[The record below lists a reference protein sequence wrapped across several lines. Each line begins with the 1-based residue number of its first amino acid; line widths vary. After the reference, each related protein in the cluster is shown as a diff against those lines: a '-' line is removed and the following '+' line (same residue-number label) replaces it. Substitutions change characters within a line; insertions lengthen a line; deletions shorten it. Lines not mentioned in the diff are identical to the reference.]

1 MEAIVSFADQY
12 GALMAQGTLDSVVM
26 TAFSTVFAYALGIPL
41 GVLLV
46 LTDSRGLR
54 PHGMVNGIV
63 GWLVNV
69 GRSIPFII
77 LIVFMIPAT
86 RALVG
91 TSLGVGTAIV
101 PLSVAA
107 APFVARMVEQSLS
120 EVDEGLVEAAS
131 SFGAS
136 TSQVVLKV
144 LLVESLPSLIRG
156 LSITFVTLFGF
167 VAMAGTV
174 GAGGLGDIAIRYGY
188 QRYQDDVMI
197 AAIVL
202 CIVIVQAAQSLA
214 NIAARRVDHRQ
225 R

>member
-1 MEAIVSFADQY
+1 MEPVVSFVDQY
-12 GALMAQGTLDSVVM
+12 GALMAQGTLDSVAM

-46 LTDSRGLR
+46 LTDSRGLH
-54 PHGMVNGIV
+54 PHSMVNGIV

-77 LIVFMIPAT
+77 LVVFMIPAT

-91 TSLGVGTAIV
+91 TSLGIGAAIV

-107 APFVARMVEQSLS
+107 TPFVARMVEQSLS

-136 TSQVVLKV
+136 TSQIVFKV
-144 LLVESLPSLIRG
+144 LLAESLPSLIRG
-156 LSITFVTLFGF
+156 LSITFITLFGF

-188 QRYQDDVMI
+188 QRYQDDVMM

-214 NIAARRVDHRQ
+214 SIAARRVDHRQ

>member
-1 MEAIVSFADQY
+1 M
-12 GALMAQGTLDSVVM
+12 
-26 TAFSTVFAYALGIPL
+26 
-41 GVLLV
+41 
-46 LTDSRGLR
+46 
-54 PHGMVNGIV
+54 
-63 GWLVNV
+63 
-69 GRSIPFII
+69 
-77 LIVFMIPAT
+77 
-86 RALVG
+86 
-91 TSLGVGTAIV
+91 
-101 PLSVAA
+101 
-107 APFVARMVEQSLS
+107 
-120 EVDEGLVEAAS
+120 
-131 SFGAS
+131 
-136 TSQVVLKV
+136 LKV

>member
-1 MEAIVSFADQY
+1 MESIASFLDQY
-12 GALMAQGTLDSVVM
+12 GALMAQGAADSVVM
-26 TAFSTVFAYALGIPL
+26 TALSTAFAYALGIPL

-46 LTDSRGLR
+46 LTAPGGLH
-54 PHGMVNGIV
+54 PHRVLNAVV
-63 GWLVNV
+63 GWLVNI
-69 GRSIPFII
+69 GRSIPFIV

-86 RALVG
+86 RAIVG
-91 TSLGVGTAIV
+91 TSLGVAAAIV
-101 PLSVAA
+101 PLSAA
-107 APFVARMVEQSLS
+107 AVPFVARMVEQSLS

-136 TSQVVLKV
+136 TAQTVFKV
-144 LLVESLPSLIRG
+144 LLAESVPSLIRG
-156 LSITFVTLFGF
+156 LSITFITLFGF

-202 CIVIVQAAQSLA
+202 CVVIVQLAQSLA
-214 NIAARRVDHRQ
+214 SVAARRMDHRL